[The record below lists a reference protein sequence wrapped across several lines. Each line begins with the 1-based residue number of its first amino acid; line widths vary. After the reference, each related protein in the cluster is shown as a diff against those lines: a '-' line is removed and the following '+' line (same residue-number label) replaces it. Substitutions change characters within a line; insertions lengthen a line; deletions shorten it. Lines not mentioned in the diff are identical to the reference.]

1 MASLDYRLNPLFT
14 IKECS
19 SCGSLYNKGYC
30 CTPDS
35 SQQPLRDCPK
45 CGNPVEGPNCQGC
58 ALWRKKLKEVWFTI
72 CHENGIYQ
80 DILNTYESSD
90 DDTNVVNVPR
100 KPFVV
105 KQDPG
110 ENSSQSPPQ
119 INHNCCYECG
129 DSLDGIFCHDALP
142 QYETY
147 SCELCGN
154 DSHYGF
160 DCPPR
165 VPLVYEQEPCYNQN
179 FSDNYYPQN
188 SPSFSQQY
196 LCCDNCGGPH
206 ATFQCHPMNQNFNSF
221 GFDHIQPPQQF
232 DNHQPQEIPE
242 VTPFVESKEW
252 IETNNELYKMMED
265 FMKRMNQQREQEAL
279 LVAQREQEL
288 REQEQAAQEKEEL
301 SPNFVFRQLI
311 EETCGTKVCEEQ
323 KQNMEDTML
332 DLLKICQQKELYCIH
347 NNVED
352 LIESALNSKLLL
364 INLNSQRLNKEE
376 QEVKNIAEPAAKR
389 QTRITSCLQNF
400 KVISKE
406 STIPLNK
413 TPQISP
419 VNAITHDLPTEE
431 PEDSLIMGNEELSTI
446 PEKESDEFIKSSVED
461 LIPIPRESEDSSG
474 SDSESVL
481 PSSDDFS
488 PIFEEKS
495 VTFSNPLFEFDD
507 EYISNDVNPL
517 FDEVLENIESKD
529 SYVSNLDEPALL
541 VTPLSDANE
550 DECFDPGGVIDEIDA
565 FLDMDISTDIENGYH
580 DSEGDIIYL
589 ESLLIDDTSPNLPPE
604 VFLDHDPRSLKDE
617 PDNDDLMTEDK
628 VFDPGIYE
636 KSFSLTFVKLTFEDR
651 HYFPITFV
659 IRIFLPYPTYSVD
672 SIFLLSFGSKDTIF
686 DPGISTFHF
695 SSLKPVAYEN
705 PIVIFLFFYFCPKDK
720 GIRGDSS

>member
-1 MASLDYRLNPLFT
+1 MSSYNYFGCSWYGGPFNGGNCPSCSNVGSRNEFVYDSNP
-14 IKECS
+14 
-19 SCGSLYNKGYC
+19 YC
-30 CTPDS
+30 YDETS
-35 SQQPLRDCPK
+35 NFFNQ
-45 CGNPVEGPNCQGC
+45 
-58 ALWRKKLKEVWFTI
+58 
-72 CHENGIYQ
+72 
-80 DILNTYESSD
+80 
-90 DDTNVVNVPR
+90 
-100 KPFVV
+100 
-105 KQDPG
+105 
-110 ENSSQSPPQ
+110 PPQ
-119 INHNCCYECG
+119 Y
-129 DSLDGIFCHDALP
+129 

-147 SCELCGN
+147 SYELCGN

-160 DCPPR
+160 DFPPQ
-165 VPLVYEQEPCYNQN
+165 VPLVYEQEPCYKQN

-188 SPSFSQQY
+188 SPIFSQQY
-196 LCCDNCGGPH
+196 LCYDNCGGPH

-232 DNHQPQEIPE
+232 DNHQPQEIPK

-252 IETNNELYKMMED
+252 TETNNELYKMMED
-265 FMKRMNQQREQEAL
+265 FTERMNQELRKQEAL
-279 LVAQREQEL
+279 LVAQCEQEL

-301 SPNFVFRQLI
+301 SPNFIFRQLI
-311 EETCGTKVCEEQ
+311 EKTCGTKVCEEQ

-352 LIESALNSKLLL
+352 LIESAFNSKLLL

-376 QEVKNIAEPAAKR
+376 QEVKNIAD
-389 QTRITSCLQNF
+389 
-400 KVISKE
+400 
-406 STIPLNK
+406 
-413 TPQISP
+413 P
-419 VNAITHDLPTEE
+419 VNAITHDLPTKE

-461 LIPIPRESEDSSG
+461 LILIPRESEDSSG
-474 SDSESVL
+474 SDSVCVL
-481 PSSDDFS
+481 PSSDDFY

-507 EYISNDVNPL
+507 EYISNDINPL

-529 SYVSNLDEPALL
+529 SYVSNLDESALF

-550 DECFDPGGVIDEIDA
+550 DESFDPGGVIDEIDV

-628 VFDPGIYE
+628 VFDPEIYE
-636 KSFSLTFVKLTFEDR
+636 KSFSLKFVKLTFEDR

-659 IRIFLPYPTYSVD
+659 IRIFLPYLTYSVD
-672 SIFLLSFGSKDTIF
+672 SSFLLSSGSEDTIF
-686 DPGISTFHF
+686 DPDISTFHF

-705 PIVIFLFFYFCPKDK
+705 PIVIFLFFCFCPKDK
-720 GIRGDSS
+720 GIRGESS